1 MFGDKLNVSVI
12 PTSIE
17 KDAYDNNNLENEGI
31 KDKKKEDSKN
41 LDGNALLRKKR
52 AEATQ
57 RYKEALKN
65 PTDPENAKIIAKREQ
80 MRLASK
86 LRTARYRERQ
96 YFLKH
101 GQQTNSKNDINNQ
114 LEEKKKAL
122 EQVEREIR
130 KTKYRLEQLENVKS
144 QILHSIINNTKLRT
158 SFTKSI
164 VPDEGLQEQ
173 DKSSCEREENIKTLE
188 SLLLTDEYNESLS
201 TTSISPLPEPSIDS
215 DRLKAFG
222 RLSSLWSNVATI
234 INEALEKS
242 NVTPKTTQK
251 ESVQSSQSTEISPL
265 QSKRRKGNVNI
276 DEITDSYERK
286 KALARLR
293 QQRYRARKAAEALK
307 GESKNNDR

>member
-1 MFGDKLNVSVI
+1 MFGDKINISVLS
-12 PTSIE
+12 TSSE
-17 KDAYDNNNLENEGI
+17 KELHNNNLENEQH
-31 KDKKKEDSKN
+31 EENKN
-41 LDGNALLRKKR
+41 LDANALLRKKR

-65 PTDPENAKIIAKREQ
+65 PSDPENAKIIAKREQ

-101 GQQTNSKNDINNQ
+101 GHHNNLENDTGNQ

-130 KTKYRLEQLENVKS
+130 KTKYKLEQLENVKS

-158 SFTKSI
+158 SFTSSI
-164 VPDEGLQEQ
+164 MSCKNVQESEK
-173 DKSSCEREENIKTLE
+173 DNCETEEKIKTLE
-188 SLLLTDEYNESLS
+188 TLLVNDEYNELTSTNSTSSL
-201 TTSISPLPEPSIDS
+201 TEINIDT
-215 DRLKAFG
+215 DPLKAIG
-222 RLSSLWSNVATI
+222 RLSSLWSNVTTM
-234 INEALEKS
+234 INDALEKS
-242 NVTPKTTQK
+242 NVTSKPTQK
-251 ESVQSSQSTEISPL
+251 DVSPLSHIQSTNDLSF
-265 QSKRRKGNVNI
+265 QSKKTKSSINI
-276 DEITDSYERK
+276 DEITDNYERK

-307 GESKNNDR
+307 GELKTN

>member
-1 MFGDKLNVSVI
+1 MFGDKLNISVLT
-12 PTSIE
+12 TSIE
-17 KDAYDNNNLENEGI
+17 KEEHNNNVENEDF
-31 KDKKKEDSKN
+31 KDKKHETNKT
-41 LDGNALLRKKR
+41 LDANALLRKKR

-65 PTDPENAKIIAKREQ
+65 PSDPENAKIIAKREQ

-101 GQQTNSKNDINNQ
+101 GHHTNFENDTNNQ

-130 KTKYRLEQLENVKS
+130 KTKYKLEQLENVKS

-158 SFTKSI
+158 SFTTSI
-164 VPDEGLQEQ
+164 MSCTDLQENQ
-173 DKSSCEREENIKTLE
+173 QNNNEIGEKIKTLE
-188 SLLLTDEYNESLS
+188 NLLANTEYNELLLNNNV
-201 TTSISPLPEPSIDS
+201 SPLPEINIDA
-215 DRLKAFG
+215 DPLKAIG
-222 RLSSLWSNVATI
+222 RLSSLWSNVTTM
-234 INEALEKS
+234 INDALKKS
-242 NVTPKTTQK
+242 NVTSKPIEKDVF
-251 ESVQSSQSTEISPL
+251 SLSPL
-265 QSKRRKGNVNI
+265 QTTNESSFQSKKIKENINI
-276 DEITDSYERK
+276 DEITDNYERK

-307 GESKNNDR
+307 GELKIN